1 MTEDEIW
8 FWLCSAKGIYQDAIG
23 RLLAAFGSVKEI
35 YDRDMSGL
43 IKSGLIRKDQAK
55 SLIDEKAKGDFRFKY
70 EKMKKAGIDFVHFE
84 SESFPEKLKTIP
96 AHPYCLYV
104 KGRLPDPNL
113 PSCAIVGARACSE
126 YGKKEAVAFSSFLA
140 ENGVQIISGMASG
153 IDSIA
158 QNAALDSGGMTFA
171 VLGGG
176 VDVIY
181 PAENTV
187 LYYRIIEEGGGII
200 SEYPPGCAP
209 LAWQFPHRNRI
220 ISGLAD
226 KLLIME
232 ARKRSGTLSTARHA
246 LDQGRDIYALP
257 GRITDPLSAG
267 CNELIY
273 DGAGILTDPSYI
285 LNDFFSGSEA
295 GDRPL
300 LCKDSGSASDESF
313 DETGLLKY
321 LSFHAQRLDDIAKR
335 AGLDIE
341 ETAVKLALL
350 ELYGRAKE
358 VGKDFYVR
366 I

>member
-1 MTEDEIW
+1 MTENELW

-23 RLLAAFGSVKEI
+23 RLLSVFGSVRGI
-35 YDRDMSGL
+35 YDCSLSDL
-43 IKSGLIRKDQAK
+43 IKADAIRKEQAQ
-55 SLIDEKAKGDFRFKY
+55 SLMDEKKNGNFLSRY
-70 EKMKKAGIDFVHFE
+70 EKMKKAGIDFIHFG
-84 SESFPEKLKTIP
+84 SEDFPKRLSAIP

-104 KGRLPDPNL
+104 RGRLPDPNL
-113 PSCAIVGARACSE
+113 FSCAIVGARACSE
-126 YGKKEAVAFSSFLA
+126 YGKKEAVIFSSALA
-140 ENGVQIISGMASG
+140 ANGVQIISGMASG
-153 IDSIA
+153 IDSTA
-158 QNAALDSGGMTFA
+158 QRAALDSSGMTFA

-181 PAENTV
+181 PAENTA

-220 ISGLAD
+220 ISGLSD

-246 LDQGRDIYALP
+246 LDQGKDIYALP

-273 DGAGILTDPSYI
+273 DGAGILTGPDEI

-295 GDRPL
+295 GKEPFAL
-300 LCKDSGSASDESF
+300 GGGGAASDQSF
-313 DETGLLKY
+313 DESGLLKY
-321 LSFHAQRLDDIAKR
+321 LSFNAQRIDEIAKK
-335 AGLDIE
+335 AGLNIE

-350 ELYGRAKE
+350 ELCGRAKE